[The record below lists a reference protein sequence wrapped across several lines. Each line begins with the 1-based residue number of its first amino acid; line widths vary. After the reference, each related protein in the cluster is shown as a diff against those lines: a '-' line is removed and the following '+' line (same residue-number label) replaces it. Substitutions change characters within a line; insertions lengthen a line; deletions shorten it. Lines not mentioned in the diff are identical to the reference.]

1 MNALTALALIVAERA
16 RSIAVKRVL
25 LLAVFACAP
34 VWSQAADEGKPASSN
49 VMGAQYPRIHS
60 DLSVTFRL
68 KAPEAQKVQVQVGAD
83 QKHYDLTKGED
94 GVWTGTTPPLVPGFH
109 YYFFFVDGGQVND
122 PGSHA
127 FYGYSKDSSGIE
139 VPEKGV
145 DFYEPKG
152 VPHGEV
158 RARWYFSKITE
169 SWRRC
174 FVYTPPDYDANTR
187 TRYPVLY
194 LQHGAGEDETGWVVQ
209 GRVNFI
215 LDNLIAAKKAKPMI
229 VVLDRGYASK
239 PGEPPP
245 GPRPPATAGQPGA
258 TAAQPAPAA
267 PAGRGQ
273 GFPAATTFEEVFI
286 NELIPMID
294 STYRTIAGRD
304 HRAMAGLSM
313 GGGQTFQITLKHLD
327 KFAYI
332 GGFSGAAGMG
342 GAAFDPKTSYNGVFS
357 DAAAF
362 NKKVKLVWI
371 GVGTAEPER
380 MATGIRNFHEA
391 LEKAGVN
398 TVYYESPGT
407 AHEWQTWRR
416 DLNEFAPLLFN

>member
-1 MNALTALALIVAERA
+1 M
-16 RSIAVKRVL
+16 KRVL
-25 LLAVFACAP
+25 LLAVFACAK
-34 VWSQAADEGKPASSN
+34 VWSQATDEGKPASSN

-60 DLSVTFRL
+60 DLSATFRL

-94 GVWTGTTPPLVPGFH
+94 GVWTGSTPPLVPGFH
-109 YYFFFVDGGQVND
+109 YYYFFVDGVQVND
-122 PGSHA
+122 PASHA
-127 FYGYSKDSSGIE
+127 FYGVSKDSSGIE
-139 VPEKGV
+139 VPETGV
-145 DFYEPKG
+145 DFYEPQN

-158 RARWYFSKITE
+158 RTRWYFSRLTE

-174 FVYTPPDYDANTR
+174 FVYTPPDYDVNTR

-209 GRVNFI
+209 GRAGFI

-229 VVLDRGYASK
+229 IVMDRGYASK

-245 GPRPPATAGQPGA
+245 GPRPPAPARTGA
-258 TAAQPAPAA
+258 SAAQ
-267 PAGRGQ
+267 AGRGP
-273 GFPAATTFEEVFI
+273 GFLTSTTFEEVVI

-294 STYRTIAGRD
+294 ATYRTAADRE

-313 GGGQTFQITLKHLD
+313 GGMQTFQITLKHLD

-332 GGFSGAAGMG
+332 GGFSGAGGMG
-342 GAAFDPKTSYNGVFS
+342 GAAFDAKTAYNDVFN

-362 NKKVKLVWI
+362 NKKVKLLWI

-380 MATGIRNFHEA
+380 MATGIHNFHEGI
-391 LEKAGVN
+391 EKAGIK

-416 DLNEFAPLLFN
+416 DLKEFAPLLFN

>member
-1 MNALTALALIVAERA
+1 
-16 RSIAVKRVL
+16 VKQVL
-25 LLAVFACAP
+25 LLTVLACAP

-60 DLSVTFRL
+60 DLSATFRL

-83 QKHYDLTKGED
+83 QKHYDLTKGDD
-94 GVWTGTTPPLVPGFH
+94 GVWTGSTPPLVPGFH
-109 YYFFFVDGGQVND
+109 YYYFFVDGVQVND
-122 PGSHA
+122 PASHA
-127 FYGYSKDSSGIE
+127 FYGTGKDSSGIE
-139 VPEKGV
+139 VPERGV
-145 DFYEPKG
+145 DFYDIKN
-152 VPHGEV
+152 VPHGEM
-158 RARWYFSKITE
+158 RTRWYFSKITE

-174 FVYTPPDYDANTR
+174 LVYTPPDYDADAR

-194 LQHGAGEDETGWVVQ
+194 LQHGSGEDETGWMVQ
-209 GRVNFI
+209 GHVNFI
-215 LDNLIAAKKAKPMI
+215 LDNLIAAKKAKPFL
-229 VVLDRGYASK
+229 VVMDRGYASK
-239 PGEPPP
+239 PGDPPP
-245 GPRPPATAGQPGA
+245 GARP
-258 TAAQPAPAA
+258 PAPAA
-267 PAGRGQ
+267 QPGRGP
-273 GFPAATTFEEVFI
+273 GFMGSSTFEEVVI

-294 STYRTIAGRD
+294 STYRTIADRE

-332 GGFSGAAGMG
+332 GGFSGAGGGMG
-342 GAAFDPKTSYNGVFS
+342 GGAPFDAKTAYNGVFN

-362 NKKVKLVWI
+362 NKRVKLVWI

-380 MATGIRNFHEA
+380 MAAGIKNFHDA
-391 LEKAGVN
+391 LDQAGIK